1 MSSFFKGYV
10 LEINQFPRIVGFNG
24 SNEHYTVKEIFE
36 FDSNTKEYGYRDSL
50 IPLQSVINKDEIDLN
65 TITDL
70 INNKVAFLKR
80 TLNFQNQTQVWS
92 FDTSKLG
99 ELKNDS

>member
-1 MSSFFKGYV
+1 MSSFFTGYV
-10 LEINQFPRIVGFNG
+10 LEVNQFPRIVGFNG
-24 SNEHYTVKEIFE
+24 SHENYTVKDLFF
-36 FDSNTKEYGYRDSL
+36 FDSNTKEYGYRDSV

-65 TITDL
+65 TIRDL

-80 TLNFQNQTQVWS
+80 TLDFQNQTQVWS

-99 ELKNDS
+99 ELKHVS

>member
-1 MSSFFKGYV
+1 M
-10 LEINQFPRIVGFNG
+10 
-24 SNEHYTVKEIFE
+24 
-36 FDSNTKEYGYRDSL
+36 

-70 INNKVAFLKR
+70 INNKVAFLRR